1 MCTMKRSQRWSAD
14 SDEGPGNRVSPTGP
28 FRRRRAL
35 RHLDSLAQHPVR
47 ELNPA
52 VAHVRVIGD
61 ADRDDSRHRPGA
73 LTRPLREVGSTVV
86 PSPVPLSPVP
96 TPAGE
101 DIRIVRAQPGEQLH
115 AVPIDEPLGASR

>member
-1 MCTMKRSQRWSAD
+1 MKRSQRWSVD
-14 SDEGPGNRVSPTGP
+14 SDEGPGNRMSPTGP

-61 ADRDDSRHRPGA
+61 SDRADSCHGPGA
-73 LTRPLREVGSTVV
+73 APLAPREVGSTVV
-86 PSPVPLSPVP
+86 PPPAVPTSPVP
-96 TPAGE
+96 TPSGE
-101 DIRIVRAQPGEQLH
+101 DVRIVGAPLGEQLS